1 MYIIEK
7 ISDEKF
13 QTLSNGEVVHIY
25 PKLGLCMDKFGVLL
39 KIGDYEIPCS
49 SFDLTDE
56 KQQKVC
62 FHYTNLQPLTVEENA
77 KKGNK
82 LVY

>member
-1 MYIIEK
+1 
-7 ISDEKF
+7 
-13 QTLSNGEVVHIY
+13 
-25 PKLGLCMDKFGVLL
+25 MDKFGVLL